1 MSLPRG
7 SLSSS
12 TLAALCALLTTSEA
26 LAQIVQD
33 RDPRRPPALEPTELC
48 EVWRGTNSGND
59 PSQEVEL
66 RLCVD
71 SPGSPTVRGESQYSS
86 LNSGW
91 TRRAFTGTRSADGR
105 SLTLRENRMLED
117 RPNPGWRF
125 CLIDEYNLT
134 LVEPDRITGGYF
146 SQACDDRG
154 RMTLRL
160 HARVTGAPDAA
171 AQPAP
176 LPPRPALS
184 APRDD
189 PPRRRRRFL
198 CAAAEPAHGGVSSV
212 LAALCGAAALRRRR

>member
-1 MSLPRG
+1 
-7 SLSSS
+7 
-12 TLAALCALLTTSEA
+12 
-26 LAQIVQD
+26 
-33 RDPRRPPALEPTELC
+33 
-48 EVWRGTNSGND
+48 VWRGTNSGND

-105 SLTLRENRMLED
+105 NLTLRETRMLED

-125 CLIDEYNLT
+125 CLIDEYNIT

-160 HARVTGAPDAA
+160 HARTTSAPDAA

-176 LPPRPALS
+176 QPVRPTLS
-184 APRDD
+184 APRED
-189 PPRRRRRFL
+189 PPRRRRRIL
-198 CAAAEPAHGGVSSV
+198 CAAAEPSRASSAWV
-212 LAALCGAAALRRRR
+212 LALSCALALRPRRR